1 LSNRGK
7 PDDSPYLDE
16 PMIVFKYSKYL
27 RKYLENIKRE
37 GLSTGFVPTMGAL
50 HAGHLSL
57 ISQSMKNTDVTICSI
72 FVNPVQFNNKD
83 DFQKYPSSIE
93 NDILLLEESGCDIL
107 FMPDEQEIYPDE
119 ESKIKHFAI
128 GPIENILEGKFRPGH
143 FQGVCNVVEKLLKII
158 EPSHLFLGQKDYQQC
173 LIIRK
178 LIRLLH
184 LNIKVIICPI
194 IREPGGL
201 AMSSRNRRL
210 NENERKTAAKL
221 HESLNN
227 VKTRLPQENFL
238 TLKQLAISDLGK
250 EGFRIDYLEMAN
262 AGDLELIE
270 NSNGNYNTI
279 LLIAAFLNDVRLID
293 NLMVKD

>member
-1 LSNRGK
+1 
-7 PDDSPYLDE
+7 
-16 PMIVFKYSKYL
+16 MVVFKYSKYL
-27 RKYLENIKRE
+27 RKYLEHIRSE

-57 ISQSMKNTDVTICSI
+57 ISQSRKNADITVCSI

-119 ESKIKHFAI
+119 ASKIKHFEI

-143 FQGVCNVVEKLLKII
+143 FRGVCNVVEKLLKIT

-173 LIIRK
+173 LIVSK
-178 LIRLLH
+178 LIKLLN
-184 LNIKVIICPI
+184 LNIKVSICPI
-194 IREPGGL
+194 IREADGL
-201 AMSSRNRRL
+201 AMSSRNLRL

-227 VKTRLPQENFL
+227 IKTRLPLENFL
-238 TLKQLAISDLGK
+238 RLKQSAISDLEK
-250 EGFRIDYLEMAN
+250 KGFRIDYLEMAN
-262 AGDLELIE
+262 ADDLELLE
-270 NSNGNYNTI
+270 NINGNYNAI
-279 LLIAAFLNDVRLID
+279 LLIAAFLNDVRFID